1 MNTENG
7 IDVDALGQATDT
19 TFGRS
24 STVASATFSVK
35 AKHISE
41 KLLRVDY
48 VCVITYAAD
57 RPLSEAKKKY
67 DDESDSAINSTMKKI
82 REEYKR
88 ISGKALKAKQVG
100 DPNTNIEAVSI
111 SAFSPIRRGYYRRSV
126 AFELG

>member
-1 MNTENG
+1 MNTENE

-48 VCVITYAAD
+48 TCVITYAAD
-57 RPLSEAKKKY
+57 RPLRDAKQKY
-67 DDESDSAINSTMKKI
+67 DAEGDSAINSAMKKI

-100 DPNTNIEAVSI
+100 DPDSNIEPVSL
-111 SAFSPIRRGYYRRSV
+111 SVFSPIRRGYYRRSV
-126 AFELG
+126 AFKLG